1 MTILPVLTLAL
12 ALAGAL
18 PCNVNLRDHL
28 VKVTG
33 RDLRACFADV
43 FGYKTLSPDQERHIE
58 LLQTKP
64 RVCAMGGT
72 GVGKSFVQG
81 VTAAITVATTKQSK
95 ALFGG
100 PRENQAKLLSWL
112 ELQRAV
118 LAAKERGKTTGYILS
133 DQPLGV
139 TEWYP
144 VGKDKRPDWFAV
156 CMALSDRNNAAS
168 VKGMMHSARTV
179 VALDELEGIAQ
190 EVQDALDAGTAQ
202 ENVHFWVSFN
212 PISENDAAGRFWT
225 ATPPDARIQMSAIA
239 CAEWQERTGVRIP
252 GMPTLAALD
261 AKWRGRENE
270 PLYFTNVLGT
280 FPPPSA
286 QNTIVPRDWYN
297 RLTNC
302 VTEITPDDRARAGV
316 GVDTGGGQA
325 ETGCCLR
332 LGRVIMPIQAA
343 REGHNTINAALAVQ
357 RYLSAENAQ
366 GASVAVDWIGT
377 GGKGVGEQ
385 LQNHGSRVLVFHGG
399 GQQLT
404 ELVAA
409 EVERP
414 VAKCPADYANLIT
427 WGYFLIHEDAR
438 RTIEAMDCGRP
449 ERYISFP
456 PNDTLARQLER
467 HFIPDKDRKYRL
479 EAKDSSNS
487 PDEADMAAM
496 ASVAAITYAGYTRTV
511 TVEQVA
517 PDLLTQGDSIGERF

>member
-1 MTILPVLTLAL
+1 MSPTDAKLIRHWRRDFR
-12 ALAGAL
+12 AGL
-18 PCNVNLRDHL
+18 
-28 VKVTG
+28 
-33 RDLRACFADV
+33 ADV
-43 FGYKTLSPDQERHIE
+43 FGLKVLSPDQELHVAA
-58 LLQTKP
+58 LQKHR
-64 RVCAMGGT
+64 RVAAMGGT
-72 GVGKSFVQG
+72 GTGKSFVQG
-81 VTAAITVATTKQSK
+81 NVARLISMLWPSK
-95 ALFGG
+95 VLFGG
-100 PRENQAKLLSWL
+100 PKLDQASKLSWL
-112 ELQRAV
+112 EFQRAHDKAV
-118 LAAKERGKTTGYILS
+118 ARDPKLSPGGKLQT
-133 DQPLGV
+133 
-139 TEWYP
+139 TEWQGP
-144 VGKDKRPDWFAV
+144 ARDWFAV
-156 CMALSDRNNAAS
+156 CMALSDRNNAAA
-168 VKGMMHSARTV
+168 VKGMLHAERVAV
-179 VALDELEGIAQ
+179 VLDELEGVAP
-190 EVQDALDAGTAQ
+190 EVRDALMAGTVQDNAHYWFA
-202 ENVHFWVSFN
+202 FN
-212 PISENDAAGRFWT
+212 PVNLNDAAGQFWQG
-225 ATPPDARIQMSAIA
+225 TPEGARVHLSALA
-239 CAEWQERTGVRIP
+239 CAEWLERTGNHIP
-252 GMPTLAALD
+252 GMPSLKAID
-261 AKWRGRENE
+261 EVWHGKENE
-270 PLYFTNVLGT
+270 PLYYTNVLGE

-302 VTEITPDDRARAGV
+302 VTEITRDDRARAGV

-343 REGHNTINAALAVQ
+343 REGHNTINAALAVR

-366 GASVAVDWIGT
+366 GAPIAVDWIGT

-414 VAKCPADYANLIT
+414 VARCPADYADLIT

-456 PNDTLARQLER
+456 PSDTLARQLER

-511 TVEQVA
+511 TVEQAA
-517 PDLLTQGDSIGERF
+517 PELLAQGESIGERW